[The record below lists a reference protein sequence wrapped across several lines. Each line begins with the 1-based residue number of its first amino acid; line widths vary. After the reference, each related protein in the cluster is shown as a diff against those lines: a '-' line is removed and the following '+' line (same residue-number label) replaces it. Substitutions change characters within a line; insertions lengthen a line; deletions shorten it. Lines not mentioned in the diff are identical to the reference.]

1 MRYFAWILTV
11 ILFGNS
17 AAFAQEK
24 LLKLRELKFIYY
36 DIGGATIDEI
46 LDQLNNNPLND
57 HWGYTTTGTN
67 VWPECS
73 IEFWAKVTMP
83 RLVHPETLSDKDR
96 REVERMIEALKQ
108 HEMRHV
114 YIGLYLAEEFARDGC
129 PKDFSYLSDYWHSK
143 DKELDKR
150 TSHGARDGVHL
161 FRRIRTSD

>member
-11 ILFGNS
+11 ILFGNG

-24 LLKLRELKFIYY
+24 LLKSRELKFIYY
-36 DIGGATIDEI
+36 DIGGTTIDEI
-46 LDQLNNNPLND
+46 LGQLNNNHLSD
-57 HWGYTTTGTN
+57 YWGYTTTGTN
-67 VWPECS
+67 VGSNCN
-73 IEFWAKVTMP
+73 IAFWAEVIMP
-83 RLVHPETLSDKDR
+83 RLVHPETLSDTDR

-114 YIGLYLAEEFARDGC
+114 YIGLYLAEEYKRDGC

-143 DKELDKR
+143 DIELDER